1 LPFIVLSLDL
11 LSDPTRNA
19 TFECRQLST
28 ITLRGRISPPPSG
41 VTERDVEIRYLASW
55 DHRFFGISDG
65 MVESFGVGKAP
76 LNAGGRFQ
84 IQIPDFSKD
93 RVTNQLQ
100 DAYLEVLVVE
110 HSSWNLVGHVLPSA
124 DLEYQNGLKIL
135 PGYDSEILFGW
146 RR

>member
-1 LPFIVLSLDL
+1 
-11 LSDPTRNA
+11 
-19 TFECRQLST
+19 
-28 ITLRGRISPPPSG
+28 
-41 VTERDVEIRYLASW
+41 
-55 DHRFFGISDG
+55 
-65 MVESFGVGKAP
+65 VGKAP

-124 DLEYQNGLKIL
+124 DLQYQNGLKIL
-135 PGYDSEILFGW
+135 PGYDSEILFSW